1 VVENIAKTTSLKSQS
16 AWLLFAK
23 TVGFFFSFLLPLL
36 VVRLLDQH
44 QVGLYREAFQIIVNA
59 IYILPL
65 GFSMSAY
72 YFLNREQE
80 RRGAAVFNILV
91 FNFVV
96 GAFACLAL
104 FLYPQILGNI
114 FQSAEMT
121 RLAPSIGVVIWIW
134 IFSMFLETVAI
145 ANREA
150 RLATFFIIFAQ
161 FSKTLLMVA
170 AVLLFTTVD
179 SFIYAAMIQGVLQ
192 AIILLV
198 YLNYR
203 FPRFWGKFDFA
214 FFREQLIYAIPFGLA
229 GMLWTLQTDIHNYF
243 VGYRFS
249 EAEYAIYAFGCF
261 QLPLIAMLSESVIS
275 VLIPR
280 MTELE
285 AAGDKPEMIRLTA
298 RAMQKLA
305 FFYFPIYVFMFI
317 TAETF
322 IYTLFTHNYAASIPI
337 FMINLTLLP
346 LQIVV
351 TDPVVRAYKEL
362 GRFLLVLRIFILI
375 ALVATL
381 YFGIHH
387 FGLSGM
393 ITIVVIVSVIEKLI
407 AETVIIRKLGAG
419 RKDLPLLKNVGKTAV
434 VSLFAGLATFL
445 VYSNLKDYV
454 FHFGERLAAAI
465 FAAPKLAITDFIGG
479 GLTLALSGLVFA
491 AVYFAGTFY
500 FNIIEDG
507 EKEMISSVVRRL
519 SSFAKRI
526 FNFKKTTDN
535 EPLTTDH

>member
-1 VVENIAKTTSLKSQS
+1 MQEINKTTSLKKQS
-16 AWLLFAK
+16 VWLLFAK
-23 TVGFFFSFLLPLL
+23 TVGFVFSFLLPLL

-44 QVGLYREAFQIIVNA
+44 QVGLYRQAFQIIINA
-59 IYILPL
+59 TYILPL

-80 RRGAAVFNILV
+80 RRGSAVFNILV

-96 GAFACLAL
+96 GALACLTL

-121 RLAPSIGVVIWIW
+121 RLAPRIGVVIWIW

-179 SFIYAAMIQGVLQ
+179 SFIYAAMIQGTLQ

-203 FPRFWGKFDFA
+203 FPHFWGKLDFA
-214 FFREQLIYAIPFGLA
+214 FFREQLIYALPFGLA

-243 VGYRFS
+243 VGYRFT
-249 EAEYAIYAFGCF
+249 EADFAIYTTGCF

-285 AAGDKPEMIRLTA
+285 TAGDKPEMIRLTA

-322 IYTLFTHNYAASIPI
+322 IFTLFTHNYMASVPV

-346 LQIVV
+346 LQIIV

-393 ITIVVIVSVIEKLI
+393 IMIVVIVSVFEKLI

-419 RKDLPLLKNVGKTAV
+419 RKDLPLLKNVGKTAA
-434 VSLFAGLATFL
+434 VSLVAGLAAFL

-465 FAAPKLAITDFIGG
+465 FAAPKLSITDFIGG
-479 GLTLALSGLVFA
+479 GLTLAVSGLVFA
-491 AVYFAGTFY
+491 AVYLAGTYY
-500 FNIIEDG
+500 FNVIEDG
-507 EKEMISSVVRRL
+507 EKEMIWSVVRRPL
-519 SSFAKRI
+519 SIVKKRFAS
-526 FNFKKTTDN
+526 KKTTN
-535 EPLTTDH
+535 SEPLTTDH

>member
-1 VVENIAKTTSLKSQS
+1 VAENVTNTTSLKKQS

-44 QVGLYREAFQIIVNA
+44 QVGLYRQSFQIIINA

-96 GAFACLAL
+96 GALACLAIFL
-104 FLYPQILGNI
+104 FPQVLGNI

-121 RLAPSIGVVIWIW
+121 RLAPKIGIVIWIW
-134 IFSMFLETVAI
+134 IFSTFLETVAI

-170 AVLLFTTVD
+170 AVLVFTTVD
-179 SFIYAAMIQGVLQ
+179 AFIYAAMIQGVLQ

-203 FPRFWGKFDFA
+203 FPRFWGKFDFS
-214 FFREQLIYAIPFGLA
+214 FFREQLIYALPFGLA

-243 VGYRFS
+243 VGYRFT

-322 IYTLFTHNYAASIPI
+322 IFTLFTHNYLASVPV
-337 FMINLTLLP
+337 FLINLTLLP
-346 LQIVV
+346 LQIVI

-375 ALVATL
+375 ALVGAL

-445 VYSNLKDYV
+445 VYSNLKDYL
-454 FHFGERLAAAI
+454 FHFGEKLAALI
-465 FAAPKLAITDFIGG
+465 FAAPKLSITDFIGG
-479 GLTLALSGLVFA
+479 GLTLSISGLVFA
-491 AVYFAGTFY
+491 AVYLAGTFY

-507 EKEMISSVVRRL
+507 EKEMISSVVRR
-519 SSFAKRI
+519 SSSVAKRI
-526 FNFKKTTDN
+526 FNFRKATDNGQLTTDN
-535 EPLTTDH
+535 